1 VSVRAAV
8 MHAPGRLGVE
18 VFSDPEPG
26 PGAIVLR
33 MDYSGICGTDKHTW
47 RGESIQ
53 YAGTDHE
60 RTAAYPLICGHENV
74 GVIEAIGPGDPPLDE
89 AGRTLAVGDRVVPAP
104 NVTCGRCLFCLGDDY
119 PYYLCAALEDY
130 GNSLSCAQPPHL
142 LGGWS
147 ELMYLLPGTR
157 VFRVPDELPSEL
169 AALTEV
175 MAVTH
180 GLDTARLLAGTGGG
194 FRFGD
199 TVLVIGAGPLG
210 LMHLAKAELLG
221 AGQLIAVDVMV
232 ERLAHASA
240 FGADLVLDA
249 RATTA
254 DERAARVRDATNGVG
269 ADIVVDCSGR
279 AEPFIEALELA
290 RPGGTVIEAGAFVDL
305 GPVPV
310 NPNRHVCVRGLTV
323 LGIGGETALQYAPAL
338 RMLARHQNRLP
349 FRQAI
354 THRVSLDEVADAL
367 ELAQTGAAMKIL
379 VAPNGGTGERPLV
392 SPAEEPRG

>member
-1 VSVRAAV
+1 MSVSAAV
-8 MHAPGRLGVE
+8 MHAPGRIEVE
-18 VFSDPEPG
+18 SFPEPEPA
-26 PGAIVLR
+26 PGALVLR
-33 MDYSGICGTDKHTW
+33 MHFSGICGTDKHTW

-74 GVIEAIGPGDPPLDE
+74 GVIQAIGPGDPPLDE
-89 AGRTLAVGDRVVPAP
+89 VGRPLAIGDRIVPAP

-147 ELMYLLPGTR
+147 ELMYILPGTR

-169 AALTEV
+169 AALTEII
-175 MAVTH
+175 AVTH
-180 GLDTARLLAGTGGG
+180 GLDTARLLTGTGGG

-199 TVLVIGAGPLG
+199 TVLVIGIGPLG

-221 AGQLIAVDVMV
+221 AGRLIAIDVLAA
-232 ERLAHASA
+232 RLGHAAA
-240 FGADLVLDA
+240 FGAELLLDA
-249 RATTA
+249 TATGA
-254 DERAARVRDATNGVG
+254 DERSERVREATAGVG
-269 ADIVVDCSGR
+269 ADVVVDCSGR
-279 AEPFIEALELA
+279 ADTFVEALELV

-310 NPNRHVCVRGLTV
+310 NPNRHVCAKSVTV
-323 LGIGGETALQYAPAL
+323 LGIGGESAQQYGPAL
-338 RMLARHQNRLP
+338 RMLARHAGRLP
-349 FRQAI
+349 FKAAI
-354 THRVSLDEVADAL
+354 THRVALDEVAGAL
-367 ELAQTGAAMKIL
+367 ELAQAGDAMKVL
-379 VAPNGGTGERPLV
+379 VAPNGVDPDG
-392 SPAEEPRG
+392 